1 MKEINRLNLEY
12 FTQEFTPQGLKYV
25 MQLLAQQIS
34 RTQDQYLSKA
44 KEAEEA
50 KSSAEVLEN
59 RLIGLREELKI
70 VSNIL
75 SYTAGNK
82 ADFVITEEN

>member
-1 MKEINRLNLEY
+1 MKEIDRTNLDY
-12 FTQEFTPQGLKYV
+12 FTSEFTSQGLKYV
-25 MQLLAQQIS
+25 VQLLSQQIS
-34 RTQDQYLSKA
+34 RTQEQYLAKA
-44 KEAEEA
+44 KEAAEA

-75 SYTAGNK
+75 SYNSGNQSE
-82 ADFVITEEN
+82 FTITEEN